1 MVGWQDR
8 RDEMKKTTI
17 LLIVLLIG
25 SIGLN
30 FKINADNAQIKDE
43 KEKLSK
49 KILKVE
55 SRYKD
60 TEKELLALKSNNQQ
74 QVKEAAERFLKA
86 FRTYD
91 TGKGESYLTN
101 VEAYITPNAKKELT
115 PPGPPN
121 PPASS
126 TAEEKDKKQVAF
138 KSEYIGGEL
147 YYAFIDTTK
156 ASVLAKVKS
165 KMIINGVS
173 SENMSLMQ
181 INLIYDGNKKLW
193 LVDKVIPLADLR
205 DQMP

>member
-8 RDEMKKTTI
+8 RGEMKKTTI

-30 FKINADNAQIKDE
+30 LKINADNAQIKDE
-43 KEKLSK
+43 KAKLSK

-55 SRYKD
+55 SQYKD
-60 TEKELLALKSNNQQ
+60 TEKELLALKNNNQQ

-115 PPGPPN
+115 PPGAPN

-126 TAEEKDKKQVAF
+126 TAEEKDKKKLAF
-138 KSEYIGGEL
+138 KSEYIDGEL

-156 ASVLAKVKS
+156 ANVLAKVKS